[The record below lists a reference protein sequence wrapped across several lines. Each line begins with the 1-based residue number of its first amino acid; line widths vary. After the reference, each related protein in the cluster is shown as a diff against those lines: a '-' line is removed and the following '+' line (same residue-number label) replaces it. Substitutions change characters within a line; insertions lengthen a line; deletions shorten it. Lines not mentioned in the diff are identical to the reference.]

1 MPELRSGVCRRRA
14 PPPVVETKPE
24 TKKRV
29 GGGGVGGRSYIKTRA
44 AKAKAA
50 EAEAKLVEV
59 EEEEEEVKV
68 EVKENENER
77 VEGEEVEEEHKMGD
91 ESGGLSANNKVTAQ
105 EDESTS
111 LFPDQVGDHSSLH
124 LNLKK
129 KTSFTSIYAWFLY
142 MIILF

>member
-59 EEEEEEVKV
+59 EEEE
-68 EVKENENER
+68 VKENENER

-129 KTSFTSIYAWFLY
+129 KLALHLY
-142 MIILF
+142 MLGSYT